1 MKQMI
6 NIKGKPELAALIK
19 EFHQEKEQKRM
30 LGKVLLST
38 FSIKDMEKGSRKHQE
53 WEATEA
59 RYQQHLHRCEQLKS
73 MIDQLQYT

>member
-1 MKQMI
+1 MI
-6 NIKGKPELAALIK
+6 RIVNAKEKELASLLR
-19 EFHQEKEQKRM
+19 EFKQEMEQKRM

-38 FSIKDMEKGSRKHQE
+38 FSLKDMEKGSRKHKE

-59 RYQQHLHRCEQLKS
+59 RYQQYLQRCEQLKS